1 MISRTRSTNINHI
14 LTLHLI
20 LLTHLAYSQSTK
32 TSDTV
37 ATPAPTA
44 TTSDLAA
51 PSPVDPND
59 TTGWSVVIIDKQWTQ
74 LFIGGLPII
83 GAVIVLASVYQF
95 LWVPWWTEKMKEV
108 EKEYNRLEKERMGV
122 AVGRA

>member
-1 MISRTRSTNINHI
+1 MISQTRSTNIKYI
-14 LTLHLI
+14 LTLHLS

-37 ATPAPTA
+37 TTPAPTA
-44 TTSDLAA
+44 TTSNSAA
-51 PSPVDPND
+51 PPPVDPND

-74 LFIGGLPII
+74 LFIGGLPIV

-108 EKEYNRLEKERMGV
+108 EKEYNRLEKERMGG